1 MSRKISIIL
10 LFVMMLYLITS
21 CGQAKETGDIAVN
34 PNTQQGSHEME
45 DSDLIEKEDEKDKSN
60 DIEEDEND
68 PESEEEN
75 GEVAEDDMSDE
86 DLKAMGINELGKIM
100 ILMYHDIGLREDTW
114 VRTPENLRKDLK
126 VLYDKG
132 YRAISLKDYINGD
145 INTPAGT
152 TPVVLTF
159 DDGTKGQFNVLD
171 DQGDFTVDPDCAV
184 GILEEFYSQYP
195 EFGLEATF
203 FVYYPNPFGQKNL
216 IEQKMKY
223 IIDRGMDIGNHAYNH
238 ENLRRDTKTKE
249 PRDASFIQ
257 ESLGKHIIATND
269 ILPGYQ
275 VDSLALPY
283 GERPQGDL
291 YQYVVKGSHQGV
303 EYHHK
308 AVLLVGSNP
317 ALSPYH
323 INLDMA
329 NVPRIRASEIE
340 TYNTGLYDW
349 LDYFDKHPE
358 ERFVSDGNKDIISF
372 PKELEEQ
379 LNADVVNGKIIRA
392 YE

>member
-1 MSRKISIIL
+1 MFRKINIIL
-10 LFVMMLYLITS
+10 LFTTMLCIITS
-21 CGQAKETGDIAVN
+21 CGQAKGIDGITANVDTRQESPGL
-34 PNTQQGSHEME
+34 EE
-45 DSDLIEKEDEKDKSN
+45 DAHIEKEG
-60 DIEEDEND
+60 
-68 PESEEEN
+68 EEEN
-75 GEVAEDDMSDE
+75 KNDTDETNSDIELEDEIGESRETEKPDL
-86 DLKAMGINELGKIM
+86 DLKAMGVNELGKIM
-100 ILMYHDIGLREDTW
+100 ILMYHDIAAKEDTW

-132 YRAISLKDYINGD
+132 YRAISLKDYINGN

-171 DQGDFTVDPDCAV
+171 DQGDFTVDPNCAV

-195 EFGLEATF
+195 DFGLEATF
-203 FVYYPNPFGQKNL
+203 FIYYPNPFGQKSL
-216 IEQKMKY
+216 VEKKLKY
-223 IIDRGMDIGNHAYNH
+223 ITDRGMDIGNHSYNH
-238 ENLRRDTKTKE
+238 DNLKKDMKTKKA
-249 PRDASFIQ
+249 RDAAFIQ
-257 ESLGKHIIATND
+257 ESLAKHVIATNE
-269 ILPGYQ
+269 ILPGYE

-283 GERPQGDL
+283 GEKPQGDL
-291 YQYVVKGSHQGV
+291 YQYVVKGAYQGV

-323 INLDMA
+323 IDLDFA
-329 NVPRIRASEIE
+329 NIPRIRASELE

-358 ERFVSDGNKDIISF
+358 ERFISDGNSDTISF
-372 PKELEEQ
+372 PKELEGE
-379 LNADVVNGKIIRA
+379 LNADIVKGKIIQA